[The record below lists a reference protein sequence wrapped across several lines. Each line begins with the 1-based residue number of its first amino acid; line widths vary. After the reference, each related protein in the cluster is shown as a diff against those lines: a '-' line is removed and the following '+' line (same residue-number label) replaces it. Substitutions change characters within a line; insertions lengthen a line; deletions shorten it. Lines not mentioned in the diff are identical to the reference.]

1 MQGLESAL
9 MENPRYTE
17 ASPTDRPAPARVS
30 HAFYQAENY
39 QPEDSVG
46 YMMRRILTS
55 LAHNIEA
62 ELAGSALTHAQWL
75 PLMKLYLGH
84 SSTAAE
90 LARDCHLDAG
100 AMTRMLDRL
109 EAKGLCSRNRSERD
123 RRLVHIAL
131 TESGQRAAQALP
143 GVLSQVLNQHLVGM
157 SAEEFSTLKTLL
169 QKMLSNAQA
178 LQTKTGPLPATDDAA
193 QP

>member
-1 MQGLESAL
+1 
-9 MENPRYTE
+9 MENPRSL
-17 ASPTDRPAPARVS
+17 AAAPTDSGAPARVS
-30 HAFYQAENY
+30 HAFYRAENY

-46 YMMRRILTS
+46 YMMRRILDS
-55 LAHNIEA
+55 LAHNIEV
-62 ELAGSALTHAQWL
+62 ELADSALTNAQWL

-84 SSTAAE
+84 ASTAAE

-109 EAKGLCSRNRSERD
+109 EAKGLCSRSRSERD
-123 RRLVHIAL
+123 RRVVYITL
-131 TESGQRAAQALP
+131 TDSGQRAAQTLP
-143 GVLSQVLNQHLVGM
+143 GVLSQVLNQHLAGI

-169 QKMLSNAQA
+169 QKMLGNAQA
-178 LQTKTGPLPATDDAA
+178 LQAPAGPQPPAGDAT

>member
-1 MQGLESAL
+1 
-9 MENPRYTE
+9 MENPRSAE
-17 ASPTDRPAPARVS
+17 AVTPDSAKPELVS
-30 HAFYQAENY
+30 HAFYQADNY

-46 YMMRRILTS
+46 NMMRRILLS
-55 LAHNIEA
+55 LANSIET

-75 PLMKLYLGH
+75 PIMKLYLGH

-90 LARDCHLDAG
+90 LARECQLDAG

-123 RRLVHIAL
+123 RRLVHITL
-131 TESGQRAAQALP
+131 TDSGQRAAQTLP
-143 GVLSQVLNQHLVGM
+143 GVLSEVLNQHLAGI
-157 SAEEFSTLKTLL
+157 SADEFATLKTLL
-169 QKMLSNAQA
+169 QKMLSNGQA
-178 LQTKTGPLPATDDAA
+178 LQAQSGPLPPSNSEA

>member
-1 MQGLESAL
+1 
-9 MENPRYTE
+9 MENPRF
-17 ASPTDRPAPARVS
+17 TDPVKADSAAPALVG
-30 HAFYQAENY
+30 HGFYQADNY

-46 YMMRRILTS
+46 YMMRRILLS
-55 LAHNIEA
+55 LAHSIEA

-75 PLMKLYLGH
+75 PIMKLYLGH

-109 EAKGLCSRNRSERD
+109 EAKGLCSRSRSERD

-131 TESGQRAAQALP
+131 TDSGQRVAQTLP
-143 GVLSQVLNQHLVGM
+143 SVLSEVLNQHLAGM
-157 SAEEFSTLKTLL
+157 SSDEFATLKTLL
-169 QKMLSNAQA
+169 QKMLSNGLA
-178 LQTKTGPLPATDDAA
+178 LQAKSGPLSPSDSEA

>member
-1 MQGLESAL
+1 
-9 MENPRYTE
+9 MENPRF
-17 ASPTDRPAPARVS
+17 TDPVTADSAAPALVG
-30 HAFYQAENY
+30 HGFYQADNY

-46 YMMRRILTS
+46 YMMRRILLS
-55 LAHNIEA
+55 LAHSIEA

-75 PLMKLYLGH
+75 PIMKLYLGH

-109 EAKGLCSRNRSERD
+109 EAKGLCSRSRSERD

-131 TESGQRAAQALP
+131 TDSGQRVAQTLP
-143 GVLSQVLNQHLVGM
+143 GVLSEVLNQHLAGM
-157 SAEEFSTLKTLL
+157 SADEFATLKTLL
-169 QKMLSNAQA
+169 QKMLSNGLA
-178 LQTKTGPLPATDDAA
+178 LQAKSGPLSPSDSEA